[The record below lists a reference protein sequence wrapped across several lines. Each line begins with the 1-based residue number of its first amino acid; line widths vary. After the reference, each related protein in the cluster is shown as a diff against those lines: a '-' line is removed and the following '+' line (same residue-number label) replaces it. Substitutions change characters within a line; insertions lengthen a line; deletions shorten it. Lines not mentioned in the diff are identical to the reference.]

1 MHTGTI
7 VTVKTVDQA
16 QLFNLD
22 GTSVVGAAV
31 TISSVGMGGCLKQLV
46 WSGVSD
52 GIYFLTLLI
61 GTNEVS
67 FGIKVKFNNST
78 WIEVTGIDEII
89 EEGGDGPWGEP
100 TVTQIDAN
108 SPPETMLDT
117 INLIGPKSVKTKDL
131 EITAHGLNGVESLH
145 KNLRNPIPISLAA
158 ITSTIARPKRDNC

>member
-22 GTSVVGAAV
+22 GTSVSGATV
-31 TISSVGMGGCLKQLV
+31 TISSVGMGNCLKQLI

-61 GTNEVS
+61 GTEEVS
-67 FGIKVKFNNST
+67 FGIKVRFSNST
-78 WIEVTGIDEII
+78 WVEITETDEII
-89 EEGGDGPWGEP
+89 EEGGSGPWGES
-100 TVTQIDAN
+100 TVTQIDAE

-145 KNLRNPIPISLAA
+145 KNLRNPIPISLSA
-158 ITSTIARPKRDNC
+158 INSTIAKPKRDHC